1 MTRAT
6 SVRGLGYPMAATQT
20 TPGEAPD
27 SRPPFSSAQPPQERA
42 SALRV
47 AHVVHLASAL
57 PSARSSGGSNPPAPQ
72 ADESIAAPKERGPG
86 PAGFSPANGR
96 FRGVAGRGHDRHR
109 GPWQADVVTV
119 DEDNAPLGS
128 TSRVLLRQ
136 NPEAAD
142 LRTQRSLI
150 PALTKTSARF
160 AGSHRPLQTLIGRP
174 AHLSA
179 ASTYRPGF
187 GRGASSASFRPS
199 TLEAGPSLRACARR
213 RRRLFGTVRTRL
225 PAERRTRSSS
235 IRSSASP
242 SLAQSGK
249 ALIRPL
255 GLSLERRI

>member
-1 MTRAT
+1 
-6 SVRGLGYPMAATQT
+6 MAATQT

-119 DEDNAPLGS
+119 DEDNPVGQYF
-128 TSRVLLRQ
+128 SRFAKAKSR
-136 NPEAAD
+136 AAD

-160 AGSHRPLQTLIGRP
+160 EGSHRPLQTLIGRP